1 MSRLSLST
9 TGEELLDNP
18 GADGSTVQ
26 LSLANIVR
34 ANRWFG
40 GAAAV
45 RFGLARLFDD
55 RPAGAFTLLDVGTGA
70 GDLPAMAMRWGAARG
85 LAIQPIGLERHP
97 AAARLARKTG
107 LPTLLGDAGDLPLA
121 DRSVD
126 LVIVSQLA
134 HHLDPDSCVTLFR
147 ECSRVARRGVLI
159 ADLRP
164 SRLAALGFR
173 IGGRLLGF
181 DRVTIEDGVTSLA
194 RGFTAAA
201 LTTLVKRAG
210 YQGTVARR
218 PGARIVAVWR
228 TRT

>member
-9 TGEELLDNP
+9 TGEELLDDP

-26 LSLANIVR
+26 LSLSNIAR

-45 RFGLARLFDD
+45 RFGLGRLFDD
-55 RPAGAFTLLDVGTGA
+55 RPAGTFTMLDVGTGA

-85 LAIQPIGLERHP
+85 LTIRPIGLERHP

-107 LPTLLGDAGDLPLA
+107 LPTLLGDAGDLPFA

-147 ECSRVARRGVLI
+147 ECSRVARRGVVI

-164 SRLAALGFR
+164 SRLSALAFR

-194 RGFTAAA
+194 RGFTRDALAA
-201 LTTLVKRAG
+201 LVKRAG
-210 YQGTVARR
+210 YQGTVTERL
-218 PGARIVAVWR
+218 GARIVAAWR
-228 TRT
+228 TGT

>member
-1 MSRLSLST
+1 MSRLTLST
-9 TGEELLDNP
+9 TGDELLDDP
-18 GADGSTVQ
+18 GADGSTVR
-26 LSLANIVR
+26 LSLSNIAR

-55 RPAGAFTLLDVGTGA
+55 QASGSFTLLDVGTGA
-70 GDLPAMAMRWGAARG
+70 GDLPVVATRWGAARG
-85 LAIQPIGLERHP
+85 LAIRPIGLERHP
-97 AAARLARKTG
+97 AAARLARGTG
-107 LPTLLGDAGDLPLA
+107 LPTLLGDAGDLPFA

-134 HHLDPDSCVTLFR
+134 HHLDADSCVTLFR
-147 ECSRVARRGVLI
+147 ECSRVARRGVVI

-181 DRVTIEDGVTSLA
+181 DPVTIEDGVTSLA
-194 RGFTAAA
+194 RGFTTAA
-201 LTTLVKRAG
+201 LAMLVQHAG
-210 YQGTVARR
+210 YHGTVTAR
-218 PGARIVAVWR
+218 PGARIVAAWR
-228 TRT
+228 TGA